1 MWERRESFFF
11 AIIPGEVIPPEDW
24 MDYLRASRDGFVHT
38 KQEYIAYKKR
48 AMDAKIH
55 GSNFFSDPEGWF
67 VIRLCS

>member
-24 MDYLRASRDGFVHT
+24 MDYLRVSRDGFAPM

-48 AMDAKIH
+48 AMDTKSMALI
-55 GSNFFSDPEGWF
+55 FSQIPRDG
-67 VIRLCS
+67 L